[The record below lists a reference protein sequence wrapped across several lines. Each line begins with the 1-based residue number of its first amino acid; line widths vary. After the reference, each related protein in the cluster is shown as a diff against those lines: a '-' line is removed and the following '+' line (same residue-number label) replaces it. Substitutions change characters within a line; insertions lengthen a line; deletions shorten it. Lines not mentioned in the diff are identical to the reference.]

1 MSARAIR
8 SIRSEA
14 NKAVSAVAPAI
25 QTALQN
31 EQVTRQRVDMI
42 EAVLAR
48 GLWGRLKWLCLGR

>member
-14 NKAVSAVAPAI
+14 NKAVEAVAPAI

-48 GLWGRLKWLCLGR
+48 GFWGRIKWLCLGR